1 MSVAG
6 YKDRKVYSFK
16 SVGEK
21 PSLLQTRDEVSA
33 PARLP
38 IGIKTP
44 IQLVGEGGFFQMH
57 FDNANQIADNLRN
70 LILTNHGERLVHYD
84 FGANLRA
91 LTFNLGQEQ
100 FDNEAIL
107 RIKRAVNKYMP
118 YVSLETFVSFVEH
131 NDLDVIATVG
141 IRITYRVEALDE
153 TTRVLE
159 IILYAGG

>member
-21 PSLLQTRDEVSA
+21 PSSIQGRENVSA
-33 PARLP
+33 PTKPP

-44 IQLVGEGGFFQMH
+44 IQLIDEGGFFRMH
-57 FDNANQIADNLRN
+57 FENADQIADNLRN

-84 FGANLRA
+84 FGANLRS
-91 LTFNLGQEQ
+91 LTFNLGQEE

-118 YVSLETFVSFVEH
+118 YVSLETFVSFVDN
-131 NDLDVIATVG
+131 NDLDAIATVG
-141 IRITYRVEALDE
+141 IRITYKVEALNE

>member
-21 PSLLQTRDEVSA
+21 LTSSSTKETTRLE
-33 PARLP
+33 RLP

-44 IQLVGEGGFFQMH
+44 LQLNSDGGFFKMH
-57 FDNANQIADNLRN
+57 FENSDQIADNLRN
-70 LILTNHGERLVHYD
+70 LILTNHGERLLHYD
-84 FGANLRA
+84 FGANLRS
-91 LTFNLGQEQ
+91 LTFNLGQED

-118 YVSLETFVSFVEH
+118 YVSLETFVSFVEK
-131 NDLDVIATVG
+131 NTLDAIATVG
-141 IRITYRVEALDE
+141 IRITYKVEALNE

>member
-21 PSLLQTRDEVSA
+21 PSAIQGREDVSA
-33 PARLP
+33 PAKLP

-44 IQLVGEGGFFQMH
+44 IQLIDEGGFFKMH
-57 FDNANQIADNLRN
+57 FENADQIADNLRN

-84 FGANLRA
+84 FGANLRS
-91 LTFNLGQEQ
+91 LTFNLGQEE

-118 YVSLETFVSFVEH
+118 YVSLETFVSFVDN
-131 NDLDVIATVG
+131 NDLDAIATVG
-141 IRITYRVEALDE
+141 IRVTYKVEALDE

>member
-16 SVGEK
+16 SVGDKLDSILESEK
-21 PSLLQTRDEVSA
+21 TTA
-33 PARLP
+33 PAKLP

-44 IQLVGEGGFFQMH
+44 IQLIDEGGFFRMH
-57 FDNANQIADNLRN
+57 FEYADQVADNLRN

-84 FGANLRA
+84 FGANLRS
-91 LTFNLGQEQ
+91 LTFNLGQED

-118 YVSLETFVSFVEH
+118 YVSLETFVSLVEK
-131 NDLDVIATVG
+131 NNLDAIATVG
-141 IRITYRVEALDE
+141 IRITYKVEALDE

>member
-16 SVGEK
+16 SVGDKLEDQNETDDLYK
-21 PSLLQTRDEVSA
+21 KTPN
-33 PARLP
+33 P

-44 IQLVGEGGFFQMH
+44 LQLGQEGGFFVMH
-57 FDNANQIADNLRN
+57 YNYGNQISDNLRN
-70 LILTNHGERLVHYD
+70 LLLTNHGERLVQYD
-84 FGANLRA
+84 FGANLRP
-91 LTFNLGQEQ
+91 LTFQLGQED

-118 YVSLETFVSFVEH
+118 YVSLETFVPFVEK
-131 NDLDVIATVG
+131 NALDAIATVG
-141 IRITYRVEALDE
+141 IRITYKVSDLDE

-159 IILYAGG
+159 VVLYSGG